1 MFIKSISI
9 SNFRIYEGDLDH
21 PFVLDDFSVPNG
33 EIGSGLNVLLGNN
46 GTGKTSILDAI
57 GLCLSEYR
65 GDSVSIADF
74 NDMKKDLFIRG
85 IVDKSFEY
93 RSVLPTKISYEGKG
107 FQFKANMRVKNA
119 TYLASPVVHDL
130 TVIKTD
136 KDAKPDDKAPDIR
149 VSVRNPWAGDRFPDF
164 GFTYI
169 EKNRPYSI
177 KTGTFNDTR
186 FDRIMEDLNRQVL
199 HQEKSTKDID
209 VEFDK
214 LKKDLNSHI
223 LTHTIQNFRDTVGI
237 SVNLKAIDPF
247 HPFDRAFLAHV
258 TPKGIHLSLNQMGSG
273 YEMIFSLLYLLSSI
287 EEKQR
292 EEIVLIDEPELH
304 LHPALQ
310 EQFVQAL
317 LKLSKVAQIIITTH
331 SPLLLKQLFLHCKVN
346 TKVLRKEGEKVQ
358 SYTIEERVLSHVSA
372 NEINYLA
379 FDLVTTE
386 YFNELYGELMER
398 LDLFKQGPFDTHL
411 AEHYQVTLDKK
422 WKNCKDNKEYHCS
435 LFTYI
440 RNFIHHPENTQNSKY
455 SQAELSASVERIRD
469 ILKQCPQQCE

>member
-1 MFIKSISI
+1 MFIKSLSI
-9 SNFRIYEGDLDH
+9 SNFRIYETDTKKAFILDE
-21 PFVLDDFSVPNG
+21 FSTPNG

-57 GLCLSEYR
+57 SLCFSEYR
-65 GDSVSIADF
+65 GDSISISDF
-74 NDMKKDLFIRG
+74 NDIKRELIIRG
-85 IVDKSFEY
+85 ITKEAFTYKSVV
-93 RSVLPTKISYEGKG
+93 STKTLYSGQG

-136 KDAKPDDKAPDIR
+136 KNEKPDDNSPDIR
-149 VSVRNPWAGDRFPDF
+149 VSVRNPWVGNRFPDF

-169 EKNRPYSI
+169 EKNRHYSV
-177 KTGTFNDTR
+177 KTGTFNDTK
-186 FDRIMEDLNRQVL
+186 FDRIMKDLNRQVL
-199 HQEKSTKDID
+199 YQGKATKDID

-223 LTHTIQNFRDTVGI
+223 LKHTIQKFQDAVGI
-237 SVNLKAIDPF
+237 SVNLKTLDPF
-247 HPFDRAFLAHV
+247 HPFDRAFFAHV

-304 LHPALQ
+304 LHPELQ
-310 EQFVQAL
+310 EKFVQVL
-317 LKLSKVAQIIITTH
+317 LELSKVAQIIITTH
-331 SPLLLKQLFLHCKVN
+331 SPLLLKQMFLHCKIN
-346 TKVLRKEGEKVQ
+346 TKALRKEEGKIQ
-358 SYTIEERVLSHVSA
+358 SSSIKERVLSYISA

-379 FDLVTTE
+379 FDLITTE

-398 LDLFKQGPFDTHL
+398 LNLFDQKKFDKHL
-411 AEHYQVTLDKK
+411 DMYYQISLNKE
-422 WKNCKDNKEYHCS
+422 WLNCKYNTKYFCT

-440 RNFIHHPENTQNSKY
+440 RNYIHHPENTLNKIY
-455 SQAELSASVERIRD
+455 SQEELNISIEEIRK
-469 ILKQCPQQCE
+469 ILKQFNQQDE